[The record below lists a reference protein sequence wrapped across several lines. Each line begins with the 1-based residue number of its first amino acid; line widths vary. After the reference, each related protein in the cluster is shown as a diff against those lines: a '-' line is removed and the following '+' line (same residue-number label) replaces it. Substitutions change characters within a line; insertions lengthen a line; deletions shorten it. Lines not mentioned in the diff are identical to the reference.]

1 MAALENC
8 GTTAIARANFIT
20 PEFDRS
26 MLDNSCDGL
35 ARGASMSRLKRLFRP
50 FVLIGVVIFASG
62 CIRTQELPL
71 APNAVRLD
79 THASGVLFAGQAAQQ
94 TLHRAAELTLQNGYT
109 HFRLE
114 QANVA
119 QGSELSGVYLTD
131 TGSTY
136 GNSAY
141 VNANASGFSTPIYRP
156 KSDIGVTVVMF
167 HAGEPGAKNAFDA
180 AEMLRRA
187 NH

>member
-1 MAALENC
+1 MVSPEASNV
-8 GTTAIARANFIT
+8 TAYKTFPPFI
-20 PEFDRS
+20 
-26 MLDNSCDGL
+26 
-35 ARGASMSRLKRLFRP
+35 
-50 FVLIGVVIFASG
+50 LIGIFLFASG
-62 CIRTQELPL
+62 CIRTHEMPL

-79 THASGVLFAGQAAQQ
+79 THASGLLFAGQAAKQ

-119 QGSELSGVYLTD
+119 QGSELSGIYLTD
-131 TGSTY
+131 TGSTYSASTY

-167 HAGEPGAKNAFDA
+167 HAGDPGAKNAFDA

>member
-1 MAALENC
+1 
-8 GTTAIARANFIT
+8 
-20 PEFDRS
+20 

-136 GNSAY
+136 GNSASTYGNSAY